1 MKEIEGKEGEP
12 VDPAV
17 QKKKDQQAWDGNLG
31 LKIPA
36 VLRYDPTGTR
46 VAVTTTDAETRKLV
60 EKQKPWHLPQAE
72 WCKVSA
78 CAVNLFVWMLAC
90 VDRLLADFE
99 KVSFDGAQ

>member
-78 CAVNLFVWMLAC
+78 CAVNLFVWML
-90 VDRLLADFE
+90 
-99 KVSFDGAQ
+99 